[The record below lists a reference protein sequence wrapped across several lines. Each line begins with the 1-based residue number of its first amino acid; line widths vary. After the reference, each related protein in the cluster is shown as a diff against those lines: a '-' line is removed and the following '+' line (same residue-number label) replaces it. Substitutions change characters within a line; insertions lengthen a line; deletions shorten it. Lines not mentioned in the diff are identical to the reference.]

1 MPEFCQAP
9 CRKPLWDVPFHPFGA
24 GAGTGVG
31 TATAKAAANAHA
43 VAQGEAVAQ
52 GDAQGP
58 ALAAPVADFG
68 HRPSSMAS
76 ITE

>member
-1 MPEFCQAP
+1 M
-9 CRKPLWDVPFHPFGA
+9 WDVPLHPFGA

>member
-1 MPEFCQAP
+1 
-9 CRKPLWDVPFHPFGA
+9 
-24 GAGTGVG
+24 VG